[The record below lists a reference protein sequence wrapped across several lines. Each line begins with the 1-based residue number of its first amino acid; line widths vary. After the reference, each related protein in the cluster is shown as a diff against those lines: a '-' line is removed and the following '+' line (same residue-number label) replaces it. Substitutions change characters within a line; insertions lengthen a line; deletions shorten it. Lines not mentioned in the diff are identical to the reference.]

1 MLTAAGLPPQ
11 IPFLTLP
18 DLGDRVTWT
27 SVADA
32 IAEGHRRD
40 QPKLGDVLLE
50 EDGNSWLTRAA
61 RIRGLGMLTKTT
73 SVYPG
78 NPALGRSS
86 VQGAAILL
94 DDATGAVDAFVEND
108 ALTRIKTAAD
118 SLLGARLLA
127 SRGASRLLV
136 IGAGVVAGD
145 LVRAYSEG
153 FDLERVQIWNR
164 SRPRAEAL
172 RNELA
177 REGLSVEIAGDLQ
190 QAVSGAD
197 LVAAATM
204 SRDPLVLGKWVRPG
218 THVDLVGA
226 YTPVMR
232 ESDDS
237 LITGSQVF
245 VDCRVTTENQTGDIA
260 IPIANGVF
268 SADRI
273 RGSLYPMVT
282 GKAGRDGDEAVTVFK
297 NGGGGHIDL
306 MVARHLAERVL
317 GLGPRT

>member
-1 MLTAAGLPPQ
+1 MLPVQKSTRQVPL
-11 IPFLTLP
+11 ITLP
-18 DLGDRVTWT
+18 DLAGRVTWT
-27 SVADA
+27 SVAEA

-61 RIRGLGMLTKTT
+61 RIRGLGMLTKTA
-73 SVYPG
+73 SVYPD
-78 NPALGRSS
+78 NPIAGRPSI
-86 VQGAAILL
+86 QGAAILF
-94 DDATGAVDAFVEND
+94 DDETGTVDAFIDND
-108 ALTRIKTAAD
+108 ALTRVKTAAD

-127 SRGASRLLV
+127 RPGASRLLI

-145 LVRAYSEG
+145 LVRAYSDG
-153 FDLERVQIWNR
+153 FTLDRVQLWNR

-172 RNELA
+172 RDELA
-177 REGLSVEIAGDLQ
+177 RESLLVELVDDLER
-190 QAVSGAD
+190 AVAEAD
-197 LVAAATM
+197 LVATATM
-204 SRDPLVLGKWVRPG
+204 SRDPLVLGAWVNPG

-226 YTPVMR
+226 YTPAMR
-232 ESDDS
+232 ESDDA
-237 LITGSQVF
+237 LITRSQVF
-245 VDCRVTTENQTGDIA
+245 VDCRVTTESQVGDLA

-273 RGSLYPMVT
+273 KGSLYPLAT
-282 GKAGRDGDEAVTVFK
+282 GKARREGEDAVTVFK

-317 GLGPRT
+317 GPGGKH